1 MTDFVQ
7 RHVPGYGWL
16 PIVIVDNKEVYRGE
30 FQRTSFGAQQKC
42 DAAIVRYRKELLENT
57 GG

>member
-1 MTDFVQ
+1 MTEFKQIYV
-7 RHVPGYGWL
+7 VGYGWL
-16 PIVIVDNKEVYRGE
+16 PIVTVDKEEVYRGE

-42 DAAIVRYRKELLENT
+42 DAAIVRYRKQLLENT